1 MSVTEMNALLLKK
14 TGLTAALAAALG
26 APLFLGG
33 CVGAFDPQ
41 TDATSP
47 LAPRVQQL
55 VDEHRQY
62 PRWADFPAAGE
73 PLPPP
78 AAIAADVSRL
88 ESRNAALTA
97 DVARIEWTLNEDPAA
112 FTDSINRRI
121 DASQMSPLS
130 VRTPEQVE
138 AFAEELRQRA
148 KAPPPIDRPR
158 PQ

>member
-14 TGLTAALAAALG
+14 TGRTAALAAAMG
-26 APLFLGG
+26 AALASAG
-33 CVGAFDPQ
+33 CVSAFEPRTDP
-41 TDATSP
+41 TSP

-55 VDEHRQY
+55 VDENRHY
-62 PRWADFPAAGE
+62 PRWTDFPAASE
-73 PLPPP
+73 ALPTP
-78 AAIAADVSRL
+78 AAIAADVGRL

-97 DVARIEWTLNEDPAA
+97 DVARIEWTLNQDPAA
-112 FTDSINRRI
+112 FTDSVNRRI
-121 DASQMSPLS
+121 DASQMSPLT